1 MENIFVEFLPPW
13 VETGLQPAFY
23 DKESGTVLQQTA
35 RMYARVNMLIRM
47 FNKLSKNTKDEIERF
62 ETSVNETV
70 ADYIEKFNQLHDY
83 VQDYFDNLDV
93 QQEINH
99 KLDDMVEDGVLQEII
114 ADYLNSKAVFGYDTV
129 SDMKTATNL
138 IDGSYA
144 RTLGYYAK
152 NDGGEA
158 LFKIRTMTNDDVV
171 DETLIYEM
179 DGDNNLVAELI
190 IDDSMNVKQFGIKSD
205 GTTDNTTK
213 MNRVLSLGRNTLYFP
228 DGTYLFNSILTID
241 NCRVITG
248 QSVRNTIIKAPD
260 GFISWD
266 DNGSY
271 RSISNMTIDGVSATD
286 SNVGIE
292 GIFAFSKMENLTIK
306 NYYIGFKPL
315 VGSWINNFD
324 NIYFGYCTNGIYNSG
339 ISTFND
345 NTFVNCIFQHITGDC
360 VMATGDVNNFIGC
373 DFEFSHNCF
382 HRVGRIL
389 NINGCYIEGNDRIL
403 EIDSASFQS
412 NVTIEKSWLLPKS
425 SETALVGWLACFY
438 TVSNVDTQT
447 ASLLIV
453 DSDIRNRNDDSKPFS
468 FQTTTGNKSYWGVSL
483 QNNSYFNVANSNS
496 YQPYYSDL
504 FDTTNCTDYGKTGNP
519 ITFTSDIPLY
529 KFNGIYAFRKSLG
542 NKRSALS
549 NNQMMELK
557 GHYTIEQT
565 AGLIQITPDYK
576 YANVYPQ
583 INNIPVYIRYTD
595 NTIGIG
601 RMSVDG
607 NNFYIYPDYDGRTTS
622 EIIFDCSYI
631 KL

>member
-47 FNKLSKNTKDEIERF
+47 FNKLSKNTKEEIERF

-70 ADYIEKFNQLHDY
+70 ANYIEQFNQLHDY
-83 VQDYFDNLDV
+83 VHDYFDNLDV
-93 QQEINH
+93 QQEINN
-99 KLDDMVEDGVLQEII
+99 KLDAMVEAGTLQEII

-129 SDMKTATNL
+129 ADMKSATNL

-158 LFKIRTMTNDDVV
+158 LFKIRTISNDDVV

-228 DGTYLFNSILTID
+228 DGTYLFNSILTIN

-248 QSVRNTIIKAPD
+248 QSLRNTVIKAPD
-260 GFISWD
+260 GFVSWD
-266 DNGSY
+266 SNGSQ
-271 RSISNMTIDGVSATD
+271 RLISNMTIDGVSAGD

-292 GIFAFSKMENLTIK
+292 GIFAFSKLENLNIR
-306 NYYIGFKPL
+306 NYYIAFKPL
-315 VGSWINNFD
+315 PGSWINNFD
-324 NIYFGYCTNGIYNSG
+324 NISIFHCTNGIYCTDTT
-339 ISTFND
+339 TFND
-345 NTFVNCIFQHITGDC
+345 NTFTNCVFQGITGDC
-360 VMATGDVNNFIGC
+360 VRVTGDVNNFIGC
-373 DFEFSHNCF
+373 DFEGSHNCF
-382 HRVGRIL
+382 HRVGRNL

-403 EIDSASFQS
+403 DIDNPSYLSE
-412 NVTIEKSWLLPKS
+412 VTIEKSWLAPKNTS
-425 SETALVGWLACFY
+425 LIGWLACFY
-438 TVSNVDTQT
+438 TVADANTQT
-447 ASLLIV
+447 ASLLVI
-453 DSDIRNRNDDSKPFS
+453 DSDIRNLDVTAKPFS
-468 FQTTTGNKSYWGVSL
+468 FQTTDGNKSYWGVSL
-483 QNNSYFNVANSNS
+483 QNNSYFNIVTNNS
-496 YQPYYSDL
+496 YQPYYADL
-504 FDTTNCTDYGKTGNP
+504 FDTTNCTTYGKTQNML
-519 ITFTSDIPLY
+519 TFTSDIPLY
-529 KFNGIYAFRKSLG
+529 KYSGIYAFRKSLG
-542 NKRSALS
+542 NKRSAVA

-557 GHYTIEQT
+557 GHYTVEQSSGT
-565 AGLIQITPDYK
+565 ITVTPDHK
-576 YANVYPQ
+576 YANTYPQ
-583 INNIPVYIRYTD
+583 LNNIPVYVKYAD
-595 NTIGIG
+595 NTVGIG
-601 RMSVDG
+601 RMSVDAA
-607 NNFYIYPDYDGRTTS
+607 NFYIYPDYNGRTTS